1 MNHSG
6 WVEMTALPTASACG
20 SDVPRMEAEMAPSC
34 DRRREVTGA
43 VTRATRAGRPAVI
56 AAAGV
61 ALAAAHIA
69 AGAGDGTVVRFRN
82 DGTGMFRDA
91 RPVVNWDERTG
102 SNIVWK
108 TGLPSWS
115 NSSPI
120 VTRGRVFVISE
131 TLAGFPVLFCV
142 NARTGEIMWQREIDH
157 LDALPP
163 VRQREAREHWRKTF
177 AAWPRFLQW
186 RAAAGAA
193 LKNEPADSEKARPIA
208 EEGAADGFRL
218 AYDAQRKAWTAG
230 FPGMVEAKEYGG
242 GIPKYWPGGPYG
254 GHWFGYSY
262 PTPVADGESVYVA
275 ASYNAVVCFDMEGN
289 RRWVNWERS
298 GGAHN
303 GCLFAPSPI
312 LAGDHVVV
320 QAAGRVRA
328 IHRRTGVEAWSARA
342 NPNQEAGGGR
352 TKVGTPVYLNCGL
365 VVCTDGW
372 VYRLSDGELLAQDT
386 VAAMLYETLAVDAA
400 RNTVFAH
407 LPWRK
412 PGCHAVRYGLDA
424 AGALLVE
431 PLWYVQGNG
440 PVKGMS
446 PIYDGERLFTG
457 GRVLEAATGKVL
469 GEFPFDADTDS
480 GSMTGAGAYLF
491 VRHGRKP
498 GFTVFSA
505 EREPKVVSRPY
516 SAPNMSNPCFDGT
529 RMFIRTDTHMYAVG
543 DPAEPYDPS
552 FLERSVTAGNK
563 FPGAQPPVHWAD
575 GNVLWRTNAP
585 PADAT
590 LRAGPPAWTA
600 GRLVGLAGAHR
611 LAAWDADSGALL
623 WEHDAG
629 NEAGVRAGGA
639 GDSVSARVRPG
650 VAVRDRSVFVTFGD
664 GRVACFGIEGDRRWI
679 CRPGAPKRPGTNDAT
694 PVPGE
699 ETVAVQLAGLVGL
712 DAASGAERWR
722 APSVCDGPLAA
733 PVLCW
738 LRNGARV
745 LLTGDGRLLRERD
758 GAPVAAGLP
767 VTGRIAPI
775 VGEGVAYLCVSGTA
789 ARPAVVALRLPDTDA
804 PGQSGDILWTAA
816 AEDARGFAAAPLLH
830 EGILY
835 ALPGVGGLLAIEAAT
850 GTRLGGCDLARPPAG
865 RAGDAPCDFPA
876 LSEAGGR
883 LYVPLGGEPAV
894 MAVVTPGRESREI
907 WRYAVSQANGG
918 AVFRGDRQYVPTGGH
933 LVCIGGPTPSK
944 PVAPRAVGIAPNQGL
959 QPAAGV
965 PVTPFVDNEMPRA
978 WLMCGPFP
986 RKTPGAALLSDL
998 PVPPD
1003 ACPRPGLA
1011 VAHAGTTSVFRAVGP
1026 EHFWSHPRF
1035 TANLTALGFKSAVSN
1050 AFDITAAYYTAV
1062 TNDRPRFMRFRM
1074 LTPKGEDWHPKS
1086 ILQWAARVA
1095 GVAVNE
1101 QDTYRLPAGTFP
1113 VLLQVAIG
1121 RTKKGDGKI
1130 WAAPRFADV
1139 TADHEALERNHEAER
1154 RRWAQYQT
1162 VRHKT
1167 PLLSPEGIRRL
1178 EP

>member
-1 MNHSG
+1 MVAVALG
-6 WVEMTALPTASACG
+6 WLAATGPASAANG
-20 SDVPRMEAEMAPSC
+20 K
-34 DRRREVTGA
+34 VT
-43 VTRATRAGRPAVI
+43 
-56 AAAGV
+56 
-61 ALAAAHIA
+61 
-69 AGAGDGTVVRFRN
+69 RFRN
-82 DGTGMFRDA
+82 DGTGMFGDA

-108 TGLPSWS
+108 TKLPNWS

-131 TLAGFPVLFCV
+131 ALAGFPVLFCV
-142 NARTGEIMWQREIDH
+142 NARTGEILWQREIDH

-186 RAAAGAA
+186 RAGAVAA

-208 EEGAADGFRL
+208 EKGAADGFRL
-218 AYDAQRKAWTAG
+218 AYDAQRKAWTTG
-230 FPGMVEAKEYGG
+230 FPGRGKASAYGG
-242 GIPKYWPGGPYG
+242 GIPKYWPGKPYG
-254 GHWFGYSY
+254 GHWFGYAY

-289 RRWVNWERS
+289 RRWVNWERT

-312 LAGDHVVV
+312 LAGDYVIV

-352 TKVGTPVYLNCGL
+352 TKVGTPVYLSCGL
-365 VVCTDGW
+365 IVCTDGW

-386 VAAMLYETLAVDAA
+386 VAAMLYETLAVDTA

-412 PGCHAVRYGLDA
+412 PGCHGVRYGLDA
-424 AGALLVE
+424 GGALLVE
-431 PLWYVQGNG
+431 PLWYNKGKG

-446 PIYDGERLFTG
+446 PIYDGERLFTS

-469 GEFPFDADTDS
+469 GEFAFDGFTDS

-505 EREPKVVSRPY
+505 EREPKVVSKPY

-529 RMFIRTDTHMYAVG
+529 RMFMRTDTHIYAVG
-543 DPAEPYDPS
+543 DPAVPYEPS
-552 FLERSVTAGNK
+552 CSARSVTAGNG
-563 FPGAQPPVHWAD
+563 FPGTQPPVHWAD

-585 PADAT
+585 PAEAT
-590 LRAGPPAWTA
+590 LRSGPPVWTA

-629 NEAGVRAGGA
+629 SGSEAGA
-639 GDSVSARVRPG
+639 GDTGSAGVRPG

-679 CRPGAPKRPGTNDAT
+679 CRPGAPKRTGIHDAT

-699 ETVAVQLAGLVGL
+699 ETVTVQLAGLVSL

-722 APSVCDGPLAA
+722 APSACDGPLAA
-733 PVLCW
+733 PVLCRP
-738 LRNGARV
+738 RNGARV
-745 LLTGDGRLLRERD
+745 LLTADGRLLRERD
-758 GAPVAAGLP
+758 GVPVAAGLP
-767 VTGRIAPI
+767 VTGRIAPV
-775 VGEGVAYLCVSGTA
+775 VGEGVAYLCVAGTA

-804 PGQSGDILWTAA
+804 PDQSGDILWTAA
-816 AEDARGFAAAPLLH
+816 AGNARGFAASPLLH

-835 ALPGVGGLLAIEAAT
+835 ALPDAGGLLAIEAAT
-850 GTRLGGCDLARPPAG
+850 GTRLGGCDLTRPPAG
-865 RAGDAPCDFPA
+865 RAGDAPCDFQA

-883 LYVPLGGEPAV
+883 LYVPLGGEPAFT
-894 MAVVTPGRESREI
+894 AVVTPGRESREI

-918 AVFRGDRQYVPTGGH
+918 AVFRGDRQYVQTGGH
-933 LVCIGGPTPSK
+933 LVCVGGPTPSE
-944 PVAPRAVGIAPNQGL
+944 PVAPRAVGIAPDRTL
-959 QPAAGV
+959 QRTAA
-965 PVTPFVDNEMPRA
+965 PMTPFVDNEMPRA
-978 WLMCGPFP
+978 WLLCGPFP
-986 RKTPGAALLSDL
+986 RKPPGAALLSDL

-1003 ACPRPGLA
+1003 ARILPGLA

-1026 EHFWSHPRF
+1026 EHFWSHWRF
-1035 TANLTALGFKSAVSN
+1035 TADVTALGFKSAVSN
-1050 AFDITAAYYTAV
+1050 AFDITAACYTAV
-1062 TNDRPRFMRFRM
+1062 TNDRPRFVRFRM

-1086 ILQWAARVA
+1086 ILQWAAWVS

-1121 RTKKGDGKI
+1121 RTKKSAGKI
-1130 WAAPRFADV
+1130 WAAPRLADV
-1139 TADHEALERNHEAER
+1139 TADHEALERNHEAETR
-1154 RRWAQYQT
+1154 NWEQYQT

-1167 PLLSPEGIRRL
+1167 PVLSSEGIRRMG
-1178 EP
+1178 P

>member
-1 MNHSG
+1 MHAE
-6 WVEMTALPTASACG
+6 VVAG
-20 SDVPRMEAEMAPSC
+20 S
-34 DRRREVTGA
+34 EVIT
-43 VTRATRAGRPAVI
+43 
-56 AAAGV
+56 
-61 ALAAAHIA
+61 
-69 AGAGDGTVVRFRN
+69 RFRN

-108 TGLPSWS
+108 TALPNWS

-131 TLAGFPVLFCV
+131 ARAGFPVLFCI

-177 AAWPRFLQW
+177 AAWPRFVQW
-186 RAAAGAA
+186 QAAADAA
-193 LKNEPADSEKARPIA
+193 LKNEPADSGKAPPIA
-208 EEGAADGFRL
+208 EKGAADGFRL

-230 FPGMVEAKEYGG
+230 FPGMEEAKEYGG
-242 GIPKYWPGGPYG
+242 GIPKYWPGRPYG
-254 GHWFGYSY
+254 GHWFGYAY

-275 ASYNAVVCFDMEGN
+275 ASYNAVVCFDLEGN
-289 RRWVNWERS
+289 RRWANWKRS

-312 LAGDHVVV
+312 LAGDYVVV

-328 IHRRTGVEAWSARA
+328 IHRHTGVEAWSARA
-342 NPNQEAGGGR
+342 NPNPEAGGGR
-352 TKVGTPVYLNCGL
+352 TKVGTPVYLSCGL
-365 VVCTDGW
+365 IVCTDGW
-372 VYRLSDGELLAQDT
+372 IYRLSDGKLLAQDT
-386 VAAMLYETLAVDAA
+386 LAGMLYETLAVDAA
-400 RNTVFAH
+400 RNTVFADM
-407 LPWRK
+407 PWRK

-424 AGALLVE
+424 GGALLIE
-431 PLWYVQGNG
+431 PLWHVEGKG

-446 PIYDGERLFTG
+446 PVFDGERLFTS

-469 GEFPFDADTDS
+469 GEFPFEAKTDS
-480 GSMTGAGAYLF
+480 GNMTGAGAYLF
-491 VRHGRKP
+491 VRHGFYP

-516 SAPNMSNPCFDGT
+516 SAPNLSNPCFDGT
-529 RMFIRTDTHMYAVG
+529 RMFVRTEPHIYAVG
-543 DPAEPYDPS
+543 DPSAPYEPS
-552 FLERSVTAGNK
+552 FLTRSVTAGNG
-563 FPGAQPPVHWAD
+563 FPGTQPPLHWAD

-600 GRLVGLAGAHR
+600 GRLVGFAGAHR

-629 NEAGVRAGGA
+629 KESGAGA
-639 GDSVSARVRPG
+639 GDSVSGQVRPG
-650 VAVRDRSVFVTFGD
+650 VAVRDRSVFVTFAN

-679 CRPGAPKRPGTNDAT
+679 CNPNAPQGSGINDAT

-699 ETVAVQLAGLVGL
+699 ETVVVQLAGLVGL

-722 APSVCDGPLAA
+722 VPSAGAGPLAA
-733 PVLCW
+733 PVLCR

-745 LLTGDGRLLRERD
+745 LLTADGRLLRERD
-758 GAPVAAGLP
+758 GASVAAGLP
-767 VTGRIAPI
+767 VTGRMAPI

-789 ARPAVVALRLPDTDA
+789 TPPAVVALRLPDTDA
-804 PGQSGDILWTAA
+804 PNQSGQILWTAA
-816 AEDARGFAAAPLLH
+816 AGNARGFAASPLLH

-835 ALPGVGGLLAIEAAT
+835 ALPDVGGLLAIEAAT
-850 GTRLGGCDLARPPAG
+850 GTRLAGCDLARPPAG

-894 MAVVTPGRESREI
+894 TAVVTPGRESREI

-933 LVCIGGPTPSK
+933 LVCIGGPTPSE
-944 PVAPRAVGIAPNQGL
+944 PIAPRAVGIEPDRTLQQTAAPM
-959 QPAAGV
+959 
-965 PVTPFVDNEMPRA
+965 TPFADNEVPRA
-978 WLMCGPFP
+978 WLVCGPFP
-986 RKTPGAALLSDL
+986 RKTPDATLQGDL

-1003 ACPRPGLA
+1003 VRPISGLA
-1011 VAHAGTTSVFRAVGP
+1011 VAHAGTTNVFRAVGP
-1026 EHFWSHPRF
+1026 DHFWSEPRW
-1035 TANLTALGFKSAVSN
+1035 TSKLTWLDLKGAVSN
-1050 AFDITAAYYTAV
+1050 ALHTTAAYYTV
-1062 TNDRPRFMRFRM
+1062 ITNDRPRFVRFRM
-1074 LTPKGEDWHPKS
+1074 FPPNGEDWN
-1086 ILQWAARVA
+1086 LQWAAWVA
-1095 GVAVNE
+1095 GTAVNEKAVQIRFSSEWATWVAGTAVNE

-1113 VLLQVAIG
+1113 VLLQVAIN
-1121 RTKKGDGKI
+1121 RTKEGGDKI
-1130 WAAPRFADV
+1130 WAAPRLVDV

-1154 RRWAQYQT
+1154 RKWEQYQT
-1162 VRHKT
+1162 VRPKA
-1167 PLLSPEGIRRL
+1167 LVLSAGGIGRL
-1178 EP
+1178 EQ